1 MAGMDLEEVLRIAA
15 LARIR
20 IAPDEARRLA
30 GDLDRIVAY
39 VASLADVKL
48 PPDAETLT
56 YFDQDVHREDRAT
69 GGLERE
75 AALYN
80 APETDGVWFLVP
92 RIVERDPDG
101 RE

>member
-1 MAGMDLEEVLRIAA
+1 MDLEEVLRIAA

-20 IAPDEARRLA
+20 IAPEEAERLA
-30 GDLDRIVAY
+30 GDLERIVAY

-48 PPDAETLT
+48 PPGAEALT
-56 YFDQDVHREDRAT
+56 YFDQDVHREDRTAAV
-69 GGLERE
+69 LERD

-92 RIVERDPDG
+92 RVVERDADAS
-101 RE
+101 